1 MADVSGLPVDLAC
14 ADGQKLDSTT
24 LRISS
29 EDHAI
34 LKTNLMRTKPFPA
47 PLQFV
52 AEPSW
57 VFTSRKPL
65 DLLFHSLL
73 NFGTEMG
80 FKSMDDMLSKMVS
93 EVSKARSLEASQRF
107 RAGLGR
113 RRLSLTKV
121 TASGETIR
129 IELFRRWFE
138 NDKGHP

>member
-1 MADVSGLPVDLAC
+1 MAKSIIVSE
-14 ADGQKLDSTT
+14 QTHRKLM
-24 LRISS
+24 LV
-29 EDHAI
+29 
-34 LKTNLMRTKPFPA
+34 KM
-47 PLQFV
+47 
-52 AEPSW
+52 
-57 VFTSRKPL
+57 
-65 DLLFHSLL
+65 
-73 NFGTEMG
+73 EMG

-138 NDKGHP
+138 NDEGHP

>member
-1 MADVSGLPVDLAC
+1 MAKSIIVSE
-14 ADGQKLDSTT
+14 QTHRKLM
-24 LRISS
+24 LV
-29 EDHAI
+29 
-34 LKTNLMRTKPFPA
+34 KM
-47 PLQFV
+47 
-52 AEPSW
+52 
-57 VFTSRKPL
+57 
-65 DLLFHSLL
+65 
-73 NFGTEMG
+73 EMG

-93 EVSKARSLEASQRF
+93 EVSKARSLDASQRF